1 MFHYPGGLEK
11 EYQEFDTD
19 LSIIEQGRGY
29 WFNAVEVPA
38 ALKITAGVIQANQ
51 GKDFEWIWRRAGTR
65 SATRFL
71 FPSIGRMSKPQP
83 SRGIEINL
91 GLRYRYPTIRKRMYS
106 PPGKELSSSAVR
118 EVKSNFRCCEDTQD
132 GKGKSILITPTF

>member
-38 ALKITAGVIQANQ
+38 AL
-51 GKDFEWIWRRAGTR
+51 
-65 SATRFL
+65 
-71 FPSIGRMSKPQP
+71 
-83 SRGIEINL
+83 
-91 GLRYRYPTIRKRMYS
+91 
-106 PPGKELSSSAVR
+106 
-118 EVKSNFRCCEDTQD
+118 
-132 GKGKSILITPTF
+132 